1 MYVNFFSRLVCARKT
16 KQSQFLGGMLALLT
30 LASDPI
36 SSRVLQRTRRPA
48 RQRSR
53 RTTPRAAP
61 PPPASPP
68 SPRYPSPSRPPPG
81 CSRPPP
87 LISFSILTTHMVVH
101 YYELLDTYVQTVVS
115 TREILPGLFV
125 CFFHVLI
132 PFFRC
137 TVICY

>member
-1 MYVNFFSRLVCARKT
+1 MHEKFFSRLLCAKKQT
-16 KQSQFLGGMLALLT
+16 KPILGGLLALLT

-101 YYELLDTYVQTVVS
+101 YYELLDTYVQTVAS
-115 TREILPGLFV
+115 TREILPGLLFV
-125 CFFHVLI
+125 CFFRVI
-132 PFFRC
+132 IRSFRC
-137 TVICY
+137 TVIC